1 MYFKMMQITSELRF
15 GRCRG
20 QAREGVVVEWIQII
34 EKMVRDFWYNAW
46 LELNLQLVFGRW
58 TQWFF

>member
-1 MYFKMMQITSELRF
+1 
-15 GRCRG
+15 
-20 QAREGVVVEWIQII
+20 
-34 EKMVRDFWYNAW
+34 MVRDFWYNAW